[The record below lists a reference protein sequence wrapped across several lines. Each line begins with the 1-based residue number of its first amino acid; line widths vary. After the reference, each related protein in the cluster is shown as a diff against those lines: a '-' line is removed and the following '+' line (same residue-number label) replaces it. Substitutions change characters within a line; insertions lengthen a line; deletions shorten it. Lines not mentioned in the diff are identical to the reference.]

1 MQRSSTD
8 ERHVFRRGI
17 SGSNP
22 DVAPMK
28 ISFKPGDLIRIK
40 GNSTRS
46 FLGLTGVVIEVKNPE
61 ENDPWQDGFF
71 IFWSDGEKC
80 WSSTDF
86 ILDCCEC
93 VN

>member
-1 MQRSSTD
+1 MGS
-8 ERHVFRRGI
+8 
-17 SGSNP
+17 SGSIP
-22 DVAPMK
+22 DDASMK
-28 ISFKPGDLIRIK
+28 ISFKPGDLIKIK

-46 FLGLTGVVIEVKNPE
+46 FLGLTGVVIEVKNPA

-71 IFWSDGEKC
+71 IFWSDGQWC
-80 WSSTDF
+80 WSSRDF